1 MKKIICFFLAV
12 VLLCSCGKNSLH
24 IKGQFENARHRQLY
38 LSLLTTD
45 GLVLLDSTR
54 LHRNAFDFCVKAND
68 LPEGMNISDPLF
80 LQLSFSRE
88 NALTTLAQFGQ
99 TVEIRADAND
109 LIHTYKVKGPIDTK
123 LMWQLDSAL
132 AVFVCQTD
140 TLMQVYQT
148 YMHND
153 SVRSAVEYK
162 YNRLTDAHTQYLRDF
177 IGQNPHSLSSVIA
190 FYQVYNNRRF
200 LEEKTDVELFH
211 LLVDSL
217 SATYPNNEYVKY
229 LQRRRG

>member
-1 MKKIICFFLAV
+1 MKKIICFFLAA

-24 IKGQFENARHRQLY
+24 IKGQFENAHHRQLY
-38 LSLLTTD
+38 LSLLTID

-54 LHRNAFDFCVKAND
+54 LNHDMFDFQLKAND
-68 LPEGMNISDPLF
+68 LPEGTNISDPLF
-80 LQLSFSRE
+80 LQLSFSQE
-88 NALTTLAQFGQ
+88 NALTTLAQLGQ
-99 TVEIRADAND
+99 TVEIYADAND
-109 LIHTYKVKGPIDTK
+109 LIRTYKVKGPVDAK

-132 AVFVCQTD
+132 AVFVSQTD

-148 YMHND
+148 YMDND
-153 SVRSAVEYK
+153 SVRSSVEYK
-162 YNRLTDAHTQYLRDF
+162 YNRLTDAHTQYLREF
-177 IGQNPHSLSSVIA
+177 IGRNSHSLSAVIA

-211 LLVDSL
+211 LMVDSL
-217 SATYPNNEYVKY
+217 SSVYPNNEYVKY